1 MLKIGLTGGIG
12 CGKTTVA
19 NCFADLGVPL
29 IDADEIAHD
38 IVEPGKPALGLLEAH
53 FGKQIIV
60 SGSLDRAAL
69 REIVFSD
76 PEQKK
81 HLESILHP
89 LVYQEIQRQLDKLLG
104 SYVIISIPLLLETK
118 MQSFVDRILVIDC
131 PFEQQINRVKNRDR
145 LSVQRIQS
153 IISTQVSREQRLS
166 AADDIIDNSSSTPQQ
181 LAEQVKKLHNSYL
194 LLSSV
199 RL

>member
-12 CGKTTVA
+12 CGKTTAA
-19 NCFADLGVPL
+19 NCFAELGVPL

-38 IVEPGKPALGLLEAH
+38 SVAPGKPALGLLEAH
-53 FGKQIIV
+53 FGKQLIV

-69 REIVFSD
+69 REIIFSD

-89 LVYQEIQRQLDKLLG
+89 LVYQEIQRRLDKLLG
-104 SYVIISIPLLLETK
+104 NYVILSIPLLLETR
-118 MQSFVDRILVIDC
+118 MQSFVDRILVVDC
-131 PFEQQINRVKNRDR
+131 PVEHQINRVKNRDK
-145 LSVQRIQS
+145 LSVLRIQS
-153 IISTQVSREQRLS
+153 IISSQVSREQRLS
-166 AADDIIDNSSSTPQQ
+166 AADDIIDNSSTPQQ

-194 LLSSV
+194 LLSSSH
-199 RL
+199 L

>member
-19 NCFADLGVPL
+19 NLFAELGVPL
-29 IDADEIAHD
+29 IDTDEIAHD
-38 IVEPGKPALGLLEAH
+38 IVEPGKPALDLLEVH
-53 FGKQIIV
+53 FGKQIIA

-104 SYVIISIPLLLETK
+104 NYAIISIPLLLETK
-118 MQSFVDRILVIDC
+118 MQSFVDRILVVDC
-131 PFEQQINRVKNRDR
+131 PVEWQINRVKNRDQ

-166 AADDIIDNSSSTPQQ
+166 AADDIIDNSSTPQQ

-194 LLSSV
+194 LLSSD